1 MFRLIVRKERLEA
14 SEIAEAMKFRSL
26 LRGPSVR
33 NIPGPETERPES
45 FTIPQRL
52 PLVARKYTR
61 RDDLPMTLQ
70 NRSITT
76 TLALLCLF
84 VGAFA
89 TATFAQSSAQ
99 PSEEA
104 GPLALPPVVTGPLTL
119 SKTVV
124 DTENNFLGLSTTAA
138 AAFGP
143 VRFTCPA
150 AHTRGCTIRL
160 DVSSQFWNIPS
171 GTVAQM
177 LISSTGGT
185 INPSFIVNVDADT
198 TGPLAS
204 VHTFQ
209 WMISGIPA
217 GSTQTVNVSFD
228 VSGGTA
234 ASGYRTETAQLYLN

>member
-1 MFRLIVRKERLEA
+1 
-14 SEIAEAMKFRSL
+14 
-26 LRGPSVR
+26 
-33 NIPGPETERPES
+33 
-45 FTIPQRL
+45 
-52 PLVARKYTR
+52 
-61 RDDLPMTLQ
+61 MTLQ

-76 TLALLCLF
+76 TLAFCCLF

-89 TATFAQSSAQ
+89 TSTFAQSTAQ
-99 PSEEA
+99 PSEEV
-104 GPLALPPVVTGPLTL
+104 GPSALPVVTSPLTL
-119 SKTVV
+119 SHTVV
-124 DTENNFLGLSTTAA
+124 DSENNLLGLSTTAA

-150 AHTRGCTIRL
+150 AHVRGCTIRL
-160 DVSSQFWNIPS
+160 DVSSQFWNIPP
-171 GTVAQM
+171 GTVAQV

-185 INPSFIVNVDADT
+185 ILPSFIVNVDADT

-228 VSGGTA
+228 VTGGTA